1 MLDQPDVRRQAALF
15 PMVIHPARLY
25 GYCRFLSFGV
35 AHRYGVLVVALVRT
49 SLRLRVAG
57 ILYALSAPQFIW
69 NGQVDLTRL
78 QQALAGLLLTFAV
91 VIIAVRLPKKPHD

>member
-1 MLDQPDVRRQAALF
+1 MGTVF
-15 PMVIHPARLY
+15 V
-25 GYCRFLSFGV
+25 
-35 AHRYGVLVVALVRT
+35 VVALVRT
-49 SLRLRVAG
+49 SPRLRVAG

>member
-1 MLDQPDVRRQAALF
+1 
-15 PMVIHPARLY
+15 
-25 GYCRFLSFGV
+25 
-35 AHRYGVLVVALVRT
+35 
-49 SLRLRVAG
+49 LRVAG

-91 VIIAVRLPKKPHD
+91 VIIAVRLPKKPHDW